1 MPPAHP
7 RQSVAAAAAGEQY
20 LVVPGVEVDLPL
32 GPAVGRRCLVEE
44 LRV

>member
-1 MPPAHP
+1 MPPANAS
-7 RQSVAAAAAGEQY
+7 QGVAAAAAGEQY
-20 LVVPGVEVDLPL
+20 LVVPGVEIDLPL